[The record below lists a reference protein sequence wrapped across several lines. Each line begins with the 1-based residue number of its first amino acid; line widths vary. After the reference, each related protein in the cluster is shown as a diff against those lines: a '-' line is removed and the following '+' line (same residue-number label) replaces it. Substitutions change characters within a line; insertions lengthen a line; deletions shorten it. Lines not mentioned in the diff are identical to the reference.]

1 MWIQNRYGNVDPKQ
15 VWECESKTGMGGNQM
30 DSRISPIHS
39 GNLILY
45 MSCTVPLPPLRA
57 ATKVVAGR
65 DCMFLQIVAS
75 AGPPL
80 PHPLFLLLILS
91 CTLCSFSSS
100 SPAPSVPSPHPLP
113 HPLFLLLILSCT
125 LCSFSSS
132 SPAPLVPSACHLP
145 HPLLL
150 LLTLFLHHVLLL
162 LTLSCTPCCIY

>member
-1 MWIQNRYGNVDPKQ
+1 MELKGLGMWIQNRYGNVDPKQ

-30 DSRISPIHS
+30 DSGISPIHS
-39 GNLILY
+39 GNLTLY

-65 DCMFLQIVAS
+65 DCMFLQMVAS

-91 CTLCSFSSS
+91 CTPCSFCLPSPPPPIPLIEPV
-100 SPAPSVPSPHPLP
+100 PAPRVA
-113 HPLFLLLILSCT
+113 F
-125 LCSFSSS
+125 
-132 SPAPLVPSACHLP
+132 AD
-145 HPLLL
+145 PLLYPL
-150 LLTLFLHHVLLL
+150 LHL